1 MGAILEV
8 LAFLLYLYTFVLIAR
23 IVFDLIQVFSRGW
36 RPQGPILV
44 IANVVY
50 TLTDPPVR
58 FFRRLIPPLRIGSIA
73 LDVGFLLLF
82 ILVSF
87 ARTLLLM
94 LASQF

>member
-23 IVFDLIQVFSRGW
+23 IVLDLIQVFSRGW

-44 IANVVY
+44 VANIVY